1 MSVVEHLEIPDISEP
16 GPEAS
21 SICSGV
27 AKEDRQEE
35 PPTVKVGSKRTQ
47 EDLSKTTVEGPAMKK
62 LKTEMDDFAKAKD
75 HEEMLSKDKPLKF
88 DTLR

>member
-1 MSVVEHLEIPDISEP
+1 VVEHLEIPDFSEL
-16 GPEAS
+16 GPEAP
-21 SICSGV
+21 SICTGV

-35 PPTVKVGSKRTQ
+35 PLTVKVGSKRAQ